1 MPGVTVTNRDI
12 REYEIIS
19 ASVTLFKS
27 GEVRRVERAN
37 TRVMKKFELM
47 NYPFDYQNLTIDIA
61 SSKYMSAEVAMVP
74 DKESSEVEE
83 HIWGLYNLTSWN
95 VESYPARDGELEKS
109 RGEMSIVVRRRLE
122 KYSQDHLVPAFI
134 CLMISWAV
142 FYFPFA
148 NPFITARLALS
159 VLALLTFTNLM
170 VKSGKEL
177 PGAAPF
183 NWNDL
188 FNQQI
193 QALMFIT
200 IVLNI
205 SSEVC
210 FHHFKEVGLAKN
222 INNEAKIV
230 MPLMSM
236 LNIIIILGSG
246 MYKWMGLY
254 TAADV
259 TKWTLV
265 IFVLGYAFYYA
276 HGVMKPG
283 RKGDTD
289 TKVSVKSDSN
299 NQQAGAEADCD
310 GGADGGGNPIM

>member
-1 MPGVTVTNRDI
+1 
-12 REYEIIS
+12 
-19 ASVTLFKS
+19 
-27 GEVRRVERAN
+27 
-37 TRVMKKFELM
+37 MKKFDLSE
-47 NYPFDYQNLTIDIA
+47 YPFDAQNLTVNIA
-61 SSKYMSAEVAMVP
+61 SSKYMLDEVEMVP
-74 DKESSEVEE
+74 DNKACGVEE
-83 HIWGLYNLTSWN
+83 MIWGLYNLTSWATS
-95 VESYPARDGELEKS
+95 SYPASDGELQKS
-109 RGEMSIVVRRRLE
+109 RGALNIVVKRSLE

-159 VLALLTFTNLM
+159 ILALLTFTNLM

-210 FHHFKEVGLAKN
+210 FHQFHEERLARN

-230 MPLMSM
+230 MPFLSI
-236 LNIIIILGSG
+236 LNIVIILGSG
-246 MYKWMGLY
+246 MRKWIPLD
-254 TAADV
+254 TATSV
-259 TKWTLV
+259 TKATLLL
-265 IFVLGYAFYYA
+265 FVFCYGFYFA
-276 HGVMKPG
+276 HGVLHY
-283 RKGDTD
+283 RKDNEMFLAD
-289 TKVSVKSDSN
+289 EDSTAT
-299 NQQAGAEADCD
+299 QQADGEA
-310 GGADGGGNPIM
+310 GADGDADAGCDC